1 MSQFTDYK
9 GNRVSVEIFLSRHLN
24 DRRTDIKDENVRS
37 RTLPQLTNKVI
48 KSIIAKDFTRM
59 TKRPGKHVIIMAL
72 NDNDNYSDYRANILL
87 AVEPRGENYIVTVCS
102 ILTSTSA
109 LFPFKNVPLL
119 NRYTSTKSYQA
130 HRADVKKENNIKPT
144 ITKQPSYTNTKSGI
158 RMVKKVERTVVD
170 PNTGLVIVKVIPKRK
185 IRFAS

>member
-1 MSQFTDYK
+1 MSQFTDHK

-24 DRRTDIKDENVRS
+24 DTRTNTEDDITVS
-37 RTLPQLTNKVI
+37 RTLPNLSNKVI
-48 KSIIAKDFTRM
+48 KSIITKDFTRM

-72 NDNDNYSDYRANILL
+72 NDDENYSDYRANILL

-102 ILTSTSA
+102 ILTSTFA
-109 LFPFKNVPLL
+109 RFPFKNVPLL

-144 ITKQPSYTNTKSGI
+144 VTTQPQYNNAKSGI

-170 PNTGLVIVKVIPKRK
+170 PNTGLVIVKRIPKRK
-185 IRFAS
+185 IKFAS